1 MAYARQ
7 AVESNFSDE
16 ARTIFVDEKRF
27 EANSAGVY
35 NLPVEDLTPT
45 RKMQSKSNPVFVM
58 VLVAIAAPRRGW
70 NGVVGYHFFVERV
83 AAAKNSKNREAGT
96 MELHAINA
104 TKETYIAAWIKSLI
118 PAIQAMIQEGKL
130 PRPTRSRPLLIQD
143 DNAKPHRGAYKNGI
157 RRQSLFVQKLPI

>member
-1 MAYARQ
+1 LKWLSEIFKRRRIRCKPSLNENQKVARVAYARQ

-45 RKMQSKSNPVFVM
+45 KKMQSKSNPVFVM

-104 TKETYIAAWIKSLI
+104 KGDIRRCVDQVADSGNSGNDSGGEIAATNDIKAVDS
-118 PAIQAMIQEGKL
+118 G
-130 PRPTRSRPLLIQD
+130 
-143 DNAKPHRGAYKNGI
+143 
-157 RRQSLFVQKLPI
+157 